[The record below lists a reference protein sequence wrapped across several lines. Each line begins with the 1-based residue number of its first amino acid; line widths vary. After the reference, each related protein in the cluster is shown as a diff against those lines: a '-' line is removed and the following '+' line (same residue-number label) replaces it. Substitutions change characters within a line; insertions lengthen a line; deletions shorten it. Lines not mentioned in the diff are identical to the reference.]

1 MKKLVGMIA
10 ALFVSLLVAGC
21 GESAPVEGDNV
32 KEVYYI
38 NKDETKVEMHECAV
52 QAEDTQGQ
60 LEELIEELQTMPAKL
75 EYKAPLQMGF
85 ELLSYY
91 VEGEKLYLDVSE
103 AYRSLKPTT
112 EILVRA
118 ALVRTFS
125 QVTGI
130 KYITI
135 TVEGNQLHDSL
146 GGAVGLMSADQF
158 IDNAGDEINTY
169 EWVRLKLYFASED
182 GSSLIATNRKMAY
195 STNISME
202 KLVMEQL
209 IAGPTSTV
217 ADVVYPTVN
226 RDTKVISIVVKD
238 GVCYANFD
246 ETFLNQIYNVSSEV
260 AIYSVVNSLTEI
272 TGVNKVQIS
281 INGETDIM
289 YRETISLNTIFERN
303 LDLVTT
309 VE

>member
-1 MKKLVGMIA
+1 MKKVLGIMM
-10 ALFVSLLVAGC
+10 ALLVSLLFTGC

-32 KEVYYI
+32 KAVYYI
-38 NKDETKVEMHECAV
+38 NKDETKVEMHEYAV

-60 LEELIEELQTMPAKL
+60 LEELIEQLQTMPAKL

-118 ALVRTFS
+118 ALVRTFT
-125 QVTGI
+125 QAEGI
-130 KYITI
+130 KYITM

-146 GGAVGLMSADQF
+146 GSVVGLMSADQF

-182 GSSLIATNRKMAY
+182 GTSLIATNRKMAY
-195 STNISME
+195 STNISVE
-202 KLVMEQL
+202 KLVVEQL

-226 RDTKVISIVVKD
+226 PLTKVISIVVKD

-246 ETFLNQIYNVSSEV
+246 ETFLTQIYNVSSEV